1 MKSVQVY
8 SSPWCAGCKTIKKVL
23 TEKNINFKEI
33 DITAPEGGIKAK
45 ELGIKNIPVT
55 YVHNLVGNISSEQ
68 KFIGS
73 KPETIKQILEAIG
86 D

>member
-1 MKSVQVY
+1 MKAVEVY

-23 TEKNINFKEI
+23 TEKNINFVEV
-33 DITAPEGGIKAK
+33 DITTTEGGDKAK
-45 ELGIKNIPVT
+45 NMLIKNIPVT
-55 YVHNLVGNISSEQ
+55 LVGDKEQ
-68 KFIGS
+68 TMFVGS